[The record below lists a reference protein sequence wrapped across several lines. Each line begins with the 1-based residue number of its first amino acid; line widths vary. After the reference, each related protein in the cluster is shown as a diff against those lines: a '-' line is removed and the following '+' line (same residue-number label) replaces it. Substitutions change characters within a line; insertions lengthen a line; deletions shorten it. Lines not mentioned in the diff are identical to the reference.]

1 MTLLESIM
9 TVYEEH
15 LKKLNTKIRDLV
27 LVDPILNPEVQTK
40 LNELRIKRCLIQQF
54 LEDLEEIKG
63 IDLCKL

>member
-9 TVYEEH
+9 IEYETH
-15 LKKLNTKIRDLV
+15 LKKLNTKIRDLI
-27 LVDPILNPEVQTK
+27 LEDPINNPNVQTK

-63 IDLCKL
+63 VDLCKL